1 MHGDNVMIINK
12 TLRINANASAIS
24 LCAILFLIMASGCVP
39 PAFNPNISSNPIDVI
54 ERSPRIYHIE
64 FRAIAESLSISLL
77 TGYLERDLV
86 RAPRSAYGIGVEEFG
101 DSVAMNE
108 YLVALRALDQG
119 NFDDA
124 IFHLRKTVD
133 RNPEFE
139 KPYIL
144 LADMLRDHGEIRS
157 AMQLYLKVLSLDQ
170 TNSRALSGLARCM
183 LMVGDIDKARSAFID
198 AVIFDRSNFDA
209 WDGLRLIAENS
220 GMTVKVLDAPELSY
234 VAKRKG
240 RHFDLVIDDSVKD
253 CPAVATAWIVYAS
266 QRATWRYEGK
276 YKLQTLKTK
285 YRHTLEEDVDCY
297 MTLAAAWK
305 LLSKEDTGGCDVSY
319 LSRLVRLAEDGYLI
333 PHVLFDY
340 NCARD
345 PSLGKRFKPETVD
358 LIRQYINRYVIVP
371 KNGASG

>member
-1 MHGDNVMIINK
+1 MVTNK
-12 TLRINANASAIS
+12 TLRINASGIS
-24 LCAILFLIMASGCVP
+24 LWAMLVLMMASGCVP
-39 PAFNPNISSNPIDVI
+39 PAFNPNLSSNPIDVI

-64 FRAIAESLSISLL
+64 FRAIAESLSISML
-77 TGYLERDLV
+77 TDYLERDLI
-86 RAPRSAYGIGVEEFG
+86 RAPRSAYGLKFEDFC

-108 YLVALRALDQG
+108 YLLALRALDQG
-119 NFDDA
+119 KFEDA
-124 IFHLRKTVD
+124 ISHLRKTVD
-133 RNPEFE
+133 RNPELG

-144 LADMLRDHGEIRS
+144 LADMLRDRGEIKS

-170 TNSRALSGLARCM
+170 TNSYALSGLARCM
-183 LMVGDIDKARSAFID
+183 LMVGDIDRARSAFID

-209 WDGLRLIAENS
+209 WDGLKLIAENS
-220 GMTVKVLDAPELSY
+220 GMTVKVIDVPELSY

-240 RHFDLVIDDSVKD
+240 RHLDLVVDDSVKD
-253 CPAVATAWIVYAS
+253 CPAVATAWIVFAS

-276 YKLQTLKTK
+276 YKIQTLKTK
-285 YRHTLEEDVDCY
+285 YHHTLEEDVDCY

-319 LSRLVRLAEDGYLI
+319 LSHLARLAEDGYLV

-358 LIRQYINRYVIVP
+358 LIRQYINRYVIIP
-371 KNGASG
+371 KDSGKG